1 MNRHLVSLIV
11 ALGLGFAARAQTP
24 PPADAPPPDD
34 VAAWDEPSPGDAP
47 RLPDGPPPD
56 GITPPGEPDHGPAR
70 PDGGPPTQQFL
81 DMLRNRNP
89 EEFERMRRL
98 REEDPEAFR
107 EELRNRIRRER
118 ERMGRDAGPDEGPA
132 WRRGGQE
139 LRERI
144 GRQVVEGGVRHA
156 MSSESLRSPELDQ
169 LERKAGDLAR
179 AVREAPDD
187 AAKAKA
193 RSDLRAALAS
203 SFDLR
208 EKMRRERFKHME
220 AQVTKVREML
230 DTRQVHRDEIIDKR
244 LQSMTE
250 GDALAW

>member
-1 MNRHLVSLIV
+1 MNRHLVILIV
-11 ALGLGFAARAQTP
+11 ALGLGLAARAQTP
-24 PPADAPPPDD
+24 PPGDAPPPDD
-34 VAAWDEPSPGDAP
+34 MAAWDEPAPG
-47 RLPDGPPPD
+47 GPPPD
-56 GITPPGEPDHGPAR
+56 AEAPPGEARHGLAR
-70 PDGGPPTQQFL
+70 PDGSGPPIQQFL
-81 DMLRNRNP
+81 DMLRSGNP
-89 EEFERMRRL
+89 EEFERMRKL
-98 REEDPEAFR
+98 REENPEAFR

-118 ERMGRDAGPDEGPA
+118 ERAGREGGPDEGPA
-132 WRRGGQE
+132 WRRGGPE

-169 LERKAGDLAR
+169 LERRAGELAR

-187 AAKAKA
+187 AAKEKA
-193 RSDLRAALAS
+193 RGDLRTALAGA
-203 SFDLR
+203 FDLR

-220 AQVTKVREML
+220 AQLTKVRDML
-230 DTRQVHRDEIIDKR
+230 DSRQAHRDEIIDKR